1 MKQVDCQEIFNFIEK
16 LAEQDKG
23 LTKLV
28 QEKLLGKG
36 HVQIVNSVRDIEEKF
51 QDILLLKKNVQI
63 ISSLFE
69 EMTKIVNEQNEAM
82 DIIEEQTNSAK
93 NKLKEGNKNL
103 EEAKIYLEKERTNK
117 CCFLMWLIMSF
128 SAILI
133 PIILAILNSNRIF

>member
-1 MKQVDCQEIFNFIEK
+1 M
-16 LAEQDKG
+16 
-23 LTKLV
+23 
-28 QEKLLGKG
+28 
-36 HVQIVNSVRDIEEKF
+36 QIVNSVRDIEEKF